1 MLERAFKVCD
11 SVRFDIGPENMRSIK
26 AVNKLGGVYSHTE
39 SPTKAVYILKSS
51 QWTSVG

>member
-1 MLERAFKVCD
+1 
-11 SVRFDIGPENMRSIK
+11 MRSIK

-51 QWTSVG
+51 QWTSVGLTHQDGRNCQSQ